1 MGRNLLLLVFL
12 GALVGGLYFG
22 APPPAPIVSSESSI
36 SRPIRG
42 AIHVHTRRS
51 DGTGTMET
59 VAEAASAAGLQF
71 VIVTDHGPR
80 VSFGDGFEGIAP
92 PDPPTYYGEVLVI
105 DAVEITTEQG
115 HLVALGLPKFPYR
128 LGGEARDVVEDI
140 NRLGGFSIA
149 AHPVSKKPS
158 TEWKDWD
165 VPLEGI
171 ELLNGDSAWRDES
184 IIGLTRVLLGY
195 PFRSA
200 EALALLLDRPE
211 EALRLWDTLLSERKV
226 IGIASADAHA
236 RIGTSL
242 SANDHPDRDRYSVP
256 LPSYEAIF
264 KTFSIGLPKLSL
276 IGEAEHDAIA
286 VIEEVRAGRLYTL
299 IDGVARS
306 GALSFSATSGDQS
319 VIGGE
324 ELIVNGPATIL
335 ASVAG
340 PLDTQISLV
349 KNGQI
354 LMRVPGP
361 TLEYQAGE
369 EASGVYRVEIDVPL
383 APGSPPVP
391 WIISNPIYVKKVRP
405 SVKEPPFERVS
416 ESLPFE
422 LKQEDW
428 SIESSS
434 LAEGAL
440 DLTPTVEGFQ
450 LLFRYALSGEEKE
463 SSAYVAAAVPVVK
476 NITDYDALTFSIR
489 SDKPA
494 RVSVQ
499 LRALLPNLSGP
510 DLNAKEEGRW
520 RRSVYVD
527 TTPRTISLRFDD
539 MKPVLETLD
548 LHPSLNHTETLLF
561 VIDTVNTL
569 VGSSGSIGL
578 EDLRY
583 EKIDSEE
590 P

>member
-1 MGRNLLLLVFL
+1 MGRNLLFLVCL
-12 GALVGGLYFG
+12 VALVGGLYFG
-22 APPPAPIVSSESSI
+22 APPPAQIVSHESSI
-36 SRPIRG
+36 SRPLRG

-59 VAEAASAAGLQF
+59 VAEAASAAGLKF

-80 VSFGDGFEGIAP
+80 VSLGDNFEGIRS
-92 PDPPTYYGEVLVI
+92 PDSPTYYGEVLII
-105 DAVEITTEQG
+105 DAVEITTDHG
-115 HLVALGLPKFPYR
+115 HLVALGLPKAPYR

-149 AHPVSKKPS
+149 AHPVSKRPS

-165 VPLEGI
+165 VPLDGI

-184 IIGLTRVLLGY
+184 VIGLTRVILGY
-195 PFRSA
+195 PFQRA
-200 EALALLLDRPE
+200 EALTLLLDRPE
-211 EALRLWDTLLSERKV
+211 AALSLWDTLLSERKV
-226 IGIASADAHA
+226 IGIAAADAHA

-242 SANDHPDRDRYSVP
+242 SANNHPDRDRYSVP

-276 IGEAEHDAIA
+276 TGEAEHDAIA
-286 VIEEVRAGRLYTL
+286 VIEEIRAGRLYTL
-299 IDGVARS
+299 IDGIARS

-324 ELIVNGPATIL
+324 DLVIKGPVTIFV
-335 ASVAG
+335 SVVG

-349 KNGQI
+349 KNGQT

-361 TLEYQAGE
+361 ILEYQAE
-369 EASGVYRVEIDVPL
+369 EEIPGIYRVEIDVPL
-383 APGSPPVP
+383 APGNPPVP
-391 WIISNPIYVKKVRP
+391 WIISNPIYLKKVEP
-405 SVKEPPFERVS
+405 SAEQLPSEKVS
-416 ESLPFE
+416 VSMPFE
-422 LKQEDW
+422 LKKEEW
-428 SIESSS
+428 IIESSNLS
-434 LAEGAL
+434 EGAL

-450 LLFRYALSGEEKE
+450 LLFRYALSGEEKQPG
-463 SSAYVAAAVPVVK
+463 AYVAAAVPVVK

-499 LRALLPNLSGP
+499 LRALLPGLSEP
-510 DLNAKEEGRW
+510 TLDSKEGRW
-520 RRSVYVD
+520 RRSIYTD
-527 TTPRTISLRFDD
+527 TTPRTVSLRFDD

-548 LHPSLNHTETLLF
+548 LHPPLNYTKTLLF

-578 EDLRY
+578 ENLRY
-583 EKIDSEE
+583 EKMNSE
-590 P
+590 

>member
-1 MGRNLLLLVFL
+1 MGRSLLLLVCL

-22 APPPAPIVSSESSI
+22 APPPAPIVSQKSSI
-36 SRPIRG
+36 SRPLRG
-42 AIHVHTRRS
+42 AVHVHTRRS

-59 VAEAASAAGLQF
+59 VAEAASAAGLKF

-80 VSFGDGFEGIAP
+80 VSLGDNFEGIRP
-92 PDPPTYYGEVLVI
+92 PDPPTYYGGVLII
-105 DAVEITTEQG
+105 DAVEITTGHG
-115 HLVALGLPKFPYR
+115 HLVALGLPKAPYR

-149 AHPVSKKPS
+149 AHPVSKRPS

-165 VPLEGI
+165 VPLDGI

-184 IIGLTRVLLGY
+184 VIGLTRVILGY
-195 PFRSA
+195 PFRRA

-211 EALRLWDTLLSERKV
+211 AALSLWDTLLSERKV

-242 SANDHPDRDRYSVP
+242 SANNHPDRDRYSVP

-264 KTFSIGLPKLSL
+264 KTFSIGLPELSL
-276 IGEAEHDAIA
+276 TGEAEYDAIA
-286 VIEEVRAGRLYTL
+286 VLEEIRAGRLYTL
-299 IDGVARS
+299 IDSIARS
-306 GALSFSATSGDQS
+306 GALSFRATSGDQS
-319 VIGGE
+319 VTGGE
-324 ELIVNGPATIL
+324 ELIVKGSATIL
-335 ASVAG
+335 VSVVG

-349 KNGQI
+349 KDGQT

-361 TLEYQAGE
+361 ILEYQAE
-369 EASGVYRVEIDVPL
+369 KEAFGIYRVEVDTPL

-391 WIISNPIYVKKVRP
+391 WIISNPIYFRNVEPSVEQLLSKKV
-405 SVKEPPFERVS
+405 STSTPFK
-416 ESLPFE
+416 
-422 LKQEDW
+422 LKQEEW

-434 LAEGAL
+434 MAEGAL

-463 SSAYVAAAVPVVK
+463 SSAYVAAAVPVIK
-476 NITDYDALTFSIR
+476 NITDYDTLTFSIR

-499 LRALLPNLSGP
+499 LRALLPDRSEAV
-510 DLNAKEEGRW
+510 LNSEEGRW
-520 RRSVYVD
+520 RRSIYAD
-527 TTPRTISLRFDD
+527 TTPRTVSLRFDD

-548 LHPSLNHTETLLF
+548 LHPPLNHTKTLLF

-578 EDLRY
+578 ENLRY
-583 EKIDSEE
+583 EKVDFQE

>member
-1 MGRNLLLLVFL
+1 MGRSLLLLVCL

-22 APPPAPIVSSESSI
+22 APPPAQIVSHESSI
-36 SRPIRG
+36 SRPLRG

-59 VAEAASAAGLQF
+59 VAEAASAAGLRF

-80 VSFGDGFEGIAP
+80 VSAGDNFEGIRP
-92 PDPPTYYGEVLVI
+92 PDPPTYYGEVLII
-105 DAVEITTEQG
+105 DAVEITTDHG
-115 HLVALGLPKFPYR
+115 HLIALGLPKAPYR

-149 AHPVSKKPS
+149 AHPVSKRPS
-158 TEWKDWD
+158 TEWKDWN
-165 VPLEGI
+165 VPLDGI

-184 IIGLTRVLLGY
+184 VIGLTRVILGY
-195 PFRSA
+195 PFRRS

-211 EALRLWDTLLSERKV
+211 VALSLWDTLLSERKV

-242 SANDHPDRDRYSVP
+242 SANNHPDRDRYSVP

-264 KTFSIGLPKLSL
+264 KTFSIGLPRLSL
-276 IGEAEHDAIA
+276 TGEAEHDAIA
-286 VIEEVRAGRLYTL
+286 VIEEIRAGRLYTL
-299 IDGVARS
+299 IDSVARS
-306 GALSFSATSGDQS
+306 GALSFSATSGDQR

-324 ELIVNGPATIL
+324 ELIVKGVATIL
-335 ASVAG
+335 VSVVG

-349 KNGQI
+349 KDGQT

-361 TLEYQAGE
+361 TLEYQAE
-369 EASGVYRVEIDVPL
+369 KEAPGIYRVEIDTPL

-391 WIISNPIYVKKVRP
+391 WIISNPIYFRKVEP
-405 SVKEPPFERVS
+405 SVEQLLSQKVS
-416 ESLPFE
+416 VSAPFE
-422 LKQEDW
+422 LKQEEW

-434 LAEGAL
+434 IAEGAL

-463 SSAYVAAAVPVVK
+463 SSAYVAAAVPVIK
-476 NITDYDALTFSIR
+476 NITDYDTLTFSIR

-499 LRALLPNLSGP
+499 LRALLPDRSEP
-510 DLNAKEEGRW
+510 TLNSREGRW
-520 RRSVYVD
+520 RRSVYAD
-527 TTPRTISLRFDD
+527 TTPRTVSLRFDD
-539 MKPVLETLD
+539 MKPVLETLGS
-548 LHPSLNHTETLLF
+548 HPPLNHTKTLLF

-569 VGSSGSIGL
+569 IGSSGSIGL
-578 EDLRY
+578 ENLRY
-583 EKIDSEE
+583 EKTTPQE